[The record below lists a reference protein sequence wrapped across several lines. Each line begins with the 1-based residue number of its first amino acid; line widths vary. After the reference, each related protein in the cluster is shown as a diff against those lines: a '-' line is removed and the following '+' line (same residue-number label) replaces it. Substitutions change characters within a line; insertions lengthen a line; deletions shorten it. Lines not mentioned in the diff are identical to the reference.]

1 MSTSPDPRTAAAE
14 AAAVLREKTGVE
26 KHDIALVM
34 GSGWLPAVDAL
45 GEATAELSSTDL
57 PGFAPPAVAG
67 HAGRIRSVLAGDRN
81 LLVFLGRTHF
91 Y

>member
-34 GSGWLPAVDAL
+34 GSGWLPAVSPSWRA
-45 GEATAELSSTDL
+45 
-57 PGFAPPAVAG
+57 
-67 HAGRIRSVLAGDRN
+67 
-81 LLVFLGRTHF
+81 
-91 Y
+91 